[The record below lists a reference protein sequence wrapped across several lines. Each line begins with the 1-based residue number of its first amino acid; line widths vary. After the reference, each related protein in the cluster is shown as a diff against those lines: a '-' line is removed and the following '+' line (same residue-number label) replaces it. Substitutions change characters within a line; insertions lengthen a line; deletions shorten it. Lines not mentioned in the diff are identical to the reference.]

1 MYSIILYWQFT
12 TFVLYV
18 IVLYNALPWVV
29 EFSTVLHWLVLHFLD
44 FNIFPEIWFPKPADI
59 YIYKPEDP
67 ISPRQLFVQPH
78 GSGNLCQLW
87 IVLAVSLGVGYVLM
101 CKASSLIVPGD
112 DNTPWLFWRHCRK
125 TVLSAASGLG
135 CDQDFL
141 IPLHSGQEHT
151 CTGYNNKWGFI
162 ASIWY
167 FSQCHQSA
175 AAIH

>member
-1 MYSIILYWQFT
+1 MHCLG
-12 TFVLYV
+12 
-18 IVLYNALPWVV
+18 
-29 EFSTVLHWLVLHFLD
+29 WLSLAQCCTDLFYIFLTL
-44 FNIFPEIWFPKPADI
+44 IFFQKYDSPNQQI